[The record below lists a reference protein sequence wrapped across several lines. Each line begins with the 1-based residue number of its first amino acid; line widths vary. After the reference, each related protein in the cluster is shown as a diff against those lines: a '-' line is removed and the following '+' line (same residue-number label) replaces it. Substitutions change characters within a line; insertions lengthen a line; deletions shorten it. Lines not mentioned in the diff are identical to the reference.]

1 MSDVLPPALLD
12 FADGPPPAGV
22 LTPDPAAHDY
32 PRPQLVRD
40 QWLSLNGA
48 WAFALDRAGA
58 WRRPEEVAWDRT
70 IVVPFSPETEASGI
84 DDPGFYRR
92 CWYRREFDVPADRP
106 AGSASNGAG
115 PSPRERIV
123 LHFGA
128 VDYEAIIWVNG
139 VEVARHEGG
148 YTPFSAD
155 ITDALRATG
164 PQEVIVRAD
173 DDPQDLA
180 KPRGK
185 QDWVLQPHS
194 IWYPRTTG
202 IWQTVWLERV
212 GATRVEALRWS
223 ANLER
228 WEVGIA
234 ARIEGP
240 RAGEGLR
247 VAVRLTARGETLAD
261 DTYLVTAGEIH
272 RRIALSDPGIDD
284 YRNGLLW
291 RPEHPTL
298 IDAEITLLAPD
309 GTVLD
314 RLTSYCALRQAGVL
328 GDRFMFNGRPYH
340 LRLALDQGY
349 WQPTG
354 LTAPSDAA
362 LRHDVLLAKAM
373 GFNGVRK
380 HQKIED
386 PRYLYWADRL
396 GLLVWEEMPSA
407 YRFTRRSVERLTKQ
421 WMEVLTRDASHP
433 CIVAWVPFNESW
445 GVPDLPTTPAQR
457 HWVSAL
463 YHLTRTIDHS
473 RPVVGND
480 GWESVATDLVG
491 IHDYDADP
499 ERIRRRYRPDVEL
512 PEIFERERP
521 GGRVLVLEG
530 LERQTKLPVV
540 LSEFGGIA
548 LAPDEEATWGYSRSR
563 SREEFATRY
572 TRLLAAVNGIGLFA
586 GFCYTQ
592 FSDTYQEANGL
603 VTMDRVPKFALAAI
617 RRATT
622 GRSPGAPDT
631 ASPDAPDA
639 DGLPPAA
646 VPHPDGAGA
655 PAA

>member
-1 MSDVLPPALLD
+1 MSNAPPPTLP
-12 FADGPPPAGV
+12 DGPPPAHV
-22 LTPDPAAHDY
+22 LTPDPAAHAY
-32 PRPQLVRD
+32 PRPQLVRAE
-40 QWLSLNGA
+40 WTSLNGT
-48 WAFALDRAGA
+48 WEFALDRAAAFGRA
-58 WRRPEEVAWDRT
+58 DEVVWDRT
-70 IVVPFSPETEASGI
+70 IVVPFAPETAASGV

-92 CWYRREFDVPADRP
+92 CWYRRTFDAPALA
-106 AGSASNGAG
+106 AG
-115 PSPRERIV
+115 ERLL

-128 VDYEAIIWVNG
+128 VDYEAAVWVNG
-139 VEVARHEGG
+139 VQVTRHEGG

-155 ITDALRATG
+155 ITDALRADG
-164 PQEVIVRAD
+164 PQHVVVCAD
-173 DDPQDLA
+173 DDAQDLA

-185 QDWVLQPHS
+185 QDWLLHPHS

-212 GATRVEALRWS
+212 PATRMAGFRWS
-223 ANLER
+223 SSLER

-240 RAGEGLR
+240 RAADGLR

-284 YRNGLLW
+284 YRNALLW

-298 IDAEITLLAPD
+298 IDAELTLLAPD

-314 RLTSYCALRQAGVL
+314 RATSYCALRQAGVQ
-328 GDRFMFNGRPYH
+328 GDRFMLNGRPYH

-349 WQPTG
+349 WGATG
-354 LTAPSDAA
+354 LTAPTDDA
-362 LRHDVLLAKAM
+362 LRHDVELAKAM

-396 GLLVWEEMPSA
+396 GLLVWEEMPST

-421 WMEVLTRDASHP
+421 WFDVITRDASHP

-463 YHLTRTIDHS
+463 YHLTRTMDHS

-480 GWESVATDLVG
+480 GWESVATDIIG

-499 ERIRRRYRPDVEL
+499 ERLRRRYRSDVEL
-512 PEIFERERP
+512 PQIFERERP
-521 GGRVLVLEG
+521 GGRLLVLEG
-530 LERQTKLPVV
+530 VNGAAKLPVV

-548 LAPDEEATWGYSRSR
+548 LSHDEARTWGYSRSR
-563 SREEFATRY
+563 SMEEFERRY
-572 TRLLAAVNGIGLFA
+572 TALLAVVNGIGLFA

-592 FSDTYQEANGL
+592 FADTYQEANGL
-603 VTMDRVPKFALAAI
+603 VTMDRVPKFALAEI

-622 GRSPGAPDT
+622 GAPAAAAVAAT
-631 ASPDAPDA
+631 APDA
-639 DGLPPAA
+639 G
-646 VPHPDGAGA
+646 VA
-655 PAA
+655 PGP